1 MLHQAEALLKP
12 SLGEVAEVCMGG
24 ILGLGDLWQFLCPY
38 SPLTY
43 VFLALLAISIYFI
56 FVPDVSSEL
65 SWLLL
70 LLFSVLALSPGV
82 ELEE

>member
-1 MLHQAEALLKP
+1 
-12 SLGEVAEVCMGG
+12 MGG
-24 ILGLGDLWQFLCPY
+24 ILGLGDLRQLLSVC

-56 FVPDVSSEL
+56 FVPEMSPEF

-70 LLFSVLALSPGV
+70 VLFAVLALSPGA